1 MSICSHS
8 GLQAAVVSIFQG
20 LPGVKISQN
29 LSLSLLFWESVA
41 IHLTALFLLQETCE
55 LELKTYEGWTA
66 LQVACIQGYVRC
78 VECLVGYGADVQAPD
93 ANGSTVLHIVLHEKD
108 MKPLSNWTNH
118 LNEVKTFTCV
128 CVYVCDL

>member
-1 MSICSHS
+1 M
-8 GLQAAVVSIFQG
+8 
-20 LPGVKISQN
+20 KISQN

-55 LELKTYEGWTA
+55 LELKNHEGWTA

-118 LNEVKTFTCV
+118 LSEVKTSTLCV
-128 CVYVCDL
+128 CMYVISDWYNTVP